1 MKSVLKWFIII
12 ITVIIFLYAFSSSY
26 SSQNIDHLD
35 YLIALGIDK
44 VPDSDNISV
53 TFEFANLG
61 SFSENASSEKTEPI
75 INTIIAP
82 TIPSAIN
89 VMNAYIAKQI
99 NQSHCKVIAFSKEY
113 AKTGILDE
121 ITYLTH
127 NIQIRPTTNV
137 VVTESTAANYLKNST
152 SSLEQVLTKYYDIF
166 PTSSKYT
173 GYTSNIPLGKFYE
186 NLLDTNSGAVT
197 ILGNLV
203 ESAEKESKSDSESS
217 NSENSKTNS
226 SNSEEDSSSK
236 TPEGNSSSQN
246 AEEKLYSELK
256 NKQTITK
263 SIQDGKPD
271 YQSFN
276 PQDTIAQGDKG
287 AENIGLAVFKDD
299 KYVGNLS
306 TVETLCYS
314 LLKDEVDNFIITI
327 DSPFD
332 DSQKIDL
339 KVGDLSQ
346 LDTDIDISGNNPVIN
361 IKFNLTAEV
370 INELNNQNK
379 PYEEI
384 LENLDI
390 TLKDYLTQEFKS
402 YLYKTSKEYKCD
414 INEFYKLAKRQFLT
428 NSDYYNYDWSSKYEQ
443 ADFNIEFNDDI
454 ISSLIIRQNEYV
466 RVESINKNR
475 REV

>member
-1 MKSVLKWFIII
+1 MKSALKWFIII
-12 ITVIIFLYAFSSSY
+12 MTTIIFLYAFSSSY

-99 NQSHCKVIAFSKEY
+99 NLSHCKVIAFSEEY

-137 VVTESTAANYLKNST
+137 VVTECTASNYLKSST

-186 NLLDTNSGAVT
+186 NLLDKNSGAVT
-197 ILGNLV
+197 ILGNIV
-203 ESAEKESKSDSESS
+203 EGSEKQNTGESQSSTSQGSS
-217 NSENSKTNS
+217 NSGNSKANS
-226 SNSEEDSSSK
+226 SNTEESSK
-236 TPEGNSSSQN
+236 AENSVSS
-246 AEEKLYSELK
+246 ELSKDDELYSELK
-256 NKQTITK
+256 DKNTITK
-263 SIQDGKPD
+263 TIQNDKPD

-276 PQDTIAQGDKG
+276 PQDTIVEGDKG

-299 KYVGNLS
+299 KYVGTLS

-327 DSPFD
+327 SSPFD
-332 DSQKIDL
+332 DSQKLDI
-339 KVGDLSQ
+339 KVSDLSQ
-346 LDTDIDISGNNPVIN
+346 LDTDIDISGENPVIN
-361 IKFNLTAEV
+361 IKFNLTAEI

-379 PYEEI
+379 PYEDA
-384 LENLDI
+384 LEDLDV
-390 TLKDYLTQEFKS
+390 TLKEYLTEEFKS
-402 YLYKTSKEYKCD
+402 YLYKTSREYKCD
-414 INEFYKLAKRQFLT
+414 INDFYKIVKRQFLT
-428 NSDYYNYDWSSKYEQ
+428 NSDYYNYDWSTKYEH
-443 ADFNIEFNDDI
+443 ADFNVSFNNDI
-454 ISSLIIRQNEYV
+454 ISTLIIRQNE
-466 RVESINKNR
+466 
-475 REV
+475 